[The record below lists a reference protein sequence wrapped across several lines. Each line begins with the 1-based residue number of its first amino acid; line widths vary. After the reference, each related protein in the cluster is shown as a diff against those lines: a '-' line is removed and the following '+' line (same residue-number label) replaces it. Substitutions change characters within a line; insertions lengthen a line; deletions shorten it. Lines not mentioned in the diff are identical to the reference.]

1 MKNDCR
7 IFVKINSGNVERKCT
22 ILMLVKMSSSH
33 SISYALMV
41 KKSAR
46 KINYVIIGFQ
56 ETFNGDW
63 RSIKKS
69 WKSLEKQ

>member
-1 MKNDCR
+1 
-7 IFVKINSGNVERKCT
+7 
-22 ILMLVKMSSSH
+22 MSSSH
-33 SISYALMV
+33 PISYALMV

-69 WKSLEKQ
+69 WTSLEKQ